1 MQKQCK
7 HFWMLLEEYSKAI
20 DDDRNLY
27 RKFYCAK
34 CLKTKEFKVIKGGH
48 HANKE

>member
-20 DDDRNLY
+20 DDDRTYIVNSIV
-27 RKFYCAK
+27 RN
-34 CLKTKEFKVIKGGH
+34 V
-48 HANKE
+48 